1 MNESKAHQSSTVFQS
16 EVAELESTLKTT
28 PHGSTAYL
36 VPDAMSLCGQL
47 HLVRRLVTAEK
58 MVMIIPIQGTLLFL
72 CLLKCSFAISKNYT
86 LISVLKKALIVDL
99 EVRKPHPRSQSVVP
113 SHSLPWETTMIAHEK
128 SLAGLAQSVERLTE
142 EREVARSIPRAGP
155 VFRVLK

>member
-1 MNESKAHQSSTVFQS
+1 MRSASSGAKAGHRRENGHDHSHSRYFTFPLPVK
-16 EVAELESTLKTT
+16 VVVLLYLKT
-28 PHGSTAYL
+28 
-36 VPDAMSLCGQL
+36 
-47 HLVRRLVTAEK
+47 
-58 MVMIIPIQGTLLFL
+58 I
-72 CLLKCSFAISKNYT
+72 T
-86 LISVLKKALIVDL
+86 LISVFKKALIVDL

-113 SHSLPWETTMIAHEK
+113 SHSLPWVTTMIAHEK

>member
-58 MVMIIPIQGTLLFL
+58 MVIIIPIQGTSTFPLPVKVVVLLYLKTILSSLFL
-72 CLLKCSFAISKNYT
+72 
-86 LISVLKKALIVDL
+86 
-99 EVRKPHPRSQSVVP
+99 RKP
-113 SHSLPWETTMIAHEK
+113 
-128 SLAGLAQSVERLTE
+128 
-142 EREVARSIPRAGP
+142 
-155 VFRVLK
+155 